1 MFGGTVQ
8 DRTEQMVALGIPL
21 DIAESIG
28 EAQSSEM
35 GRAVLL
41 LYRSAR
47 QPAMA
52 QAGRAL
58 ENAAAWPGLSLL
70 ATEDPYIGSNDT
82 RRRAALGP
90 VPARTCSTGSDTG
103 GWSKIRLNS
112 VFCSW

>member
-1 MFGGTVQ
+1 LFCRETEARAAIFADARPWLLSHGIRLDQ
-8 DRTEQMVALGIPL
+8 DRTGQMAALGIPL

-58 ENAAAWPGLSLL
+58 ENAAARPGLSLL
-70 ATEDPYIGSNDT
+70 AT
-82 RRRAALGP
+82 
-90 VPARTCSTGSDTG
+90 
-103 GWSKIRLNS
+103 
-112 VFCSW
+112 